1 MLDNGYVKLPIKMYD
16 ELKAENDE
24 LRRIVAD
31 SVPAVRY
38 QELADRI
45 EQALSIRDYYGE
57 ERPMLQIDLE
67 PLSEIIVDKL
77 EDSKYA
83 GSYKLKEF
91 DGYNNNTTIATC
103 FDEDNQA

>member
-1 MLDNGYVKLPIKMYD
+1 MLDKGYVKLPIKMYD

-45 EQALSIRDYYGE
+45 GQALSIRDYYGE
-57 ERPMLQIDLE
+57 ERPMLQIDIE

-77 EDSKYA
+77 ADSKYA
-83 GSYKLKEF
+83 GSYKLKELN
-91 DGYNNNTTIATC
+91 DYNSTTIVTC
-103 FDEDNQA
+103 FEEDDQA